1 MRDASGEYTLIRKI
15 GRGGMGQV
23 WAGVRRGLMMPVAI
37 KVLHPDL
44 AETERDCV
52 RFENEARIAAQLD
65 HGRIVKVIDTG
76 VLSGC
81 PFVVMEWVDGVNL
94 RELVSKAREAGIP
107 LSLAIICFIVA
118 EVLAALQYAHN
129 RKVAGH
135 DAGVIHYDVTP
146 GNVMITSSG
155 EVKLTDWGIARF
167 AATAGP
173 LSRSVG
179 TPRYMSP
186 EQITGH
192 PLRATDIYSLGVV
205 LYELIEGAPY
215 LDGADLDQF
224 RARVLLGPPAELTRP
239 DVPEWLRRLVR
250 QMLAVRPDERPPA
263 SAARNV
269 LIDNAPGY
277 QAASRSLE
285 SLYKSLV
292 GEPRSGL
299 TQLFELGELEAAEQ
313 FGVAASPTPRG
324 GDDGVRSAT
333 TLTGVPRRAAA
344 VAEPLAIESQIESQ
358 IEPQSESQVEP
369 EIERTIE
376 LPMEDMLQPV
386 APRATL
392 PMVMSRHAGQVRGS
406 SPAAPVLAATRSE
419 THVEIELAR
428 PVDRPDAQGAGL
440 NSPTAVDVRAAPH
453 QRWSV
458 VALTVMVLALG
469 TALAWTRFA
478 DRKTEFEANPA
489 TSSQPVVVADV
500 SAASAIQPTPAPER
514 FESPAVD
521 PPAVDPPAV
530 EPSLVEPPPIVPS
543 PAEPAPVVPAAI
555 ERPPPSPKPAP
566 PAKAKA
572 PRQEVVFLAR
582 DGKSFE
588 LEIDEKVHKID
599 LALKTKLRPGS
610 YPIAW
615 RRSTSEDFRSCGTL
629 VVEVLE
635 DKQYYDIKVGEGT
648 LSTDIRRR
656 GGNP

>member
-1 MRDASGEYTLIRKI
+1 MRDKSGEYTLIRRI
-15 GRGGMGQV
+15 GHGGMGQV

-37 KVLHPDL
+37 KVLHPYL

-76 VLSGC
+76 MLGGC
-81 PFVVMEWVDGVNL
+81 PFVVMDWVDGVNL

-107 LSLAIICFIVA
+107 LSLAIICFIVG
-118 EVLAALQYAHN
+118 ELLAALEYAHN
-129 RKVAGH
+129 RKVGGH

-146 GNVMITSSG
+146 GNILISSSG
-155 EVKLTDWGIARF
+155 EVKLTDWGIARY

-205 LYELIEGAPY
+205 LHELIEGAPY
-215 LDGADLDQF
+215 LDGADPDQF

-263 SAARNV
+263 AAARNV

-277 QAASRSLE
+277 HAASRSLQ

-299 TQLFELGELEAAEQ
+299 TQLFELGELKPGEAVEQ
-313 FGVAASPTPRG
+313 FGVAASLTPRG
-324 GDDGVRSAT
+324 GDDVVRTTA
-333 TLTGVPRRAAA
+333 TLTGVPSRAAA
-344 VAEPLAIESQIESQ
+344 VPEPLAIESQI
-358 IEPQSESQVEP
+358 EP

-376 LPMEDMLQPV
+376 LPMEDVLQPV
-386 APRATL
+386 PPRATL
-392 PMVMSRHAGQVRGS
+392 PMVMSRHVGQVRGS

-428 PVDRPDAQGAGL
+428 PAVRPDALGAGL
-440 NSPTAVDVRAAPH
+440 NSTTGVDVRAALH

-478 DRKTEFEANPA
+478 DRETDFESNPA
-489 TSSQPVVVADV
+489 ASPQPAVVADL
-500 SAASAIQPTPAPER
+500 SAASAIQPAPAPAPER
-514 FESPAVD
+514 VEE
-521 PPAVDPPAV
+521 PAV
-530 EPSLVEPPPIVPS
+530 EPSPVEPPAIEPPPAEPSPVEPPPAEPP
-543 PAEPAPVVPAAI
+543 PAEPAAI
-555 ERPPPSPKPAP
+555 EGPPPTPKPALP
-566 PAKAKA
+566 TKAKA

-615 RRSTSEDFRSCGTL
+615 RRSASEDFRSCGTL
-629 VVEVLE
+629 VVERLE
-635 DKQYYDIKVGEGT
+635 DKQYYDVRLGDGT

>member
-224 RARVLLGPPAELTRP
+224 RARVLLGPPAELTQP

-269 LIDNAPGY
+269 LMDNAPGY
-277 QAASRSLE
+277 HAASRNLQ

-299 TQLFELGELEAAEQ
+299 TQMFELGELEPGDAVEQ
-313 FGVAASPTPRG
+313 FGVAASLTPHG
-324 GDDGVRSAT
+324 GDDVVRSTA
-333 TLTGVPRRAAA
+333 TLTGVPRRVAA
-344 VAEPLAIESQIESQ
+344 VPEPLAIESQV
-358 IEPQSESQVEP
+358 ESQVEP

-386 APRATL
+386 PPRATL

-419 THVEIELAR
+419 TQVEIELAR
-428 PVDRPDAQGAGL
+428 PADRPDAQGAGL
-440 NSPTAVDVRAAPH
+440 SSATGVVAIH

-458 VALTVMVLALG
+458 VALTVMVLVLG

-478 DRKTEFEANPA
+478 DRETNPA
-489 TSSQPVVVADV
+489 ASPQPAVVADL
-500 SAASAIQPTPAPER
+500 SAASAIQPAPAPER
-514 FESPAVD
+514 VEE
-521 PPAVDPPAV
+521 PAVDPPAV
-530 EPSLVEPPPIVPS
+530 EPSLVEPPPVEPPPVEPS
-543 PAEPAPVVPAAI
+543 PVEPPPVEPAAI
-555 ERPPPSPKPAP
+555 EQPPATPKPAP
-566 PAKAKA
+566 PTKAKA
-572 PRQEVVFLAR
+572 ARQEVVFLAR

-588 LEIDEKVHKID
+588 LKIGEKIHQIN
-599 LALKTKLRPGS
+599 LALKTSLRPGS

-615 RRSTSEDFRSCGTL
+615 RRSASEDFRSCGTL
-629 VVEVLE
+629 VVEVLK

-656 GGNP
+656 GDNP